1 MNRPSNAAP
10 TVSSTGPLTEPRSVT
25 VAAGST
31 VSPSSAVPITGRG
44 TARTTT
50 PPSSRV
56 TVTPRPAAAS
66 RAAGSTSHPATGR
79 PPAARA
85 AASEPPSC
93 PSPTTA
99 TGGAG
104 IVGTGKAG
112 AASSGT
118 APSDM
123 IRGYD
128 LRADPRADLRADPR
142 APASLR
148 VMTPRS
154 FLLTQELAD
163 YVRASSER
171 PDEVAADLLAETA
184 ALAERGKVPATF
196 QIAPEQGAFMQLL
209 TRALG
214 ARRAVE
220 VGTFTGFSALCIA
233 RGLPGA
239 ASPLCLDI
247 TEEWTAIARRY
258 WERAGLEDRIE
269 LRLGPALD
277 SLRALPAEPTLDL
290 AFVDADKTGYAGY
303 VEELHPRL
311 TDDAVVLL
319 DNTLRGGRV
328 LDPQSDDDR
337 AIAELNAALAADPRW
352 ETVLLPLADGLTFL
366 RKR

>member
-1 MNRPSNAAP
+1 
-10 TVSSTGPLTEPRSVT
+10 
-25 VAAGST
+25 
-31 VSPSSAVPITGRG
+31 
-44 TARTTT
+44 
-50 PPSSRV
+50 
-56 TVTPRPAAAS
+56 
-66 RAAGSTSHPATGR
+66 
-79 PPAARA
+79 
-85 AASEPPSC
+85 
-93 PSPTTA
+93 
-99 TGGAG
+99 
-104 IVGTGKAG
+104 
-112 AASSGT
+112 
-118 APSDM
+118 
-123 IRGYD
+123 
-128 LRADPRADLRADPR
+128 
-142 APASLR
+142 
-148 VMTPRS
+148 MTPRS

-163 YVRASSER
+163 YVRASSEH

-184 ALAERGKVPATF
+184 ALAERGSVPPTF

-220 VGTFTGFSALCIA
+220 IGTFTGFSALCIA
-233 RGLPGA
+233 RGLPGDG
-239 ASPLCLDI
+239 SLLCLDI
-247 TEEWTAIARRY
+247 NEEWTAIARRY

-277 SLRALPAEPTLDL
+277 SLRALPAEPTFDL